1 MINLPTEER
10 CIDVKRFESLRMRSK
25 VMAAISLVALA
36 AGIGGCGGSSGGAH
50 NGKVTIG
57 LLVDESGELGTF
69 GKAWAQAM
77 QMAADEINQVGGLPG
92 NAKIQTVVQDE
103 KTDPPTALAAAR
115 KMISVNGASAI
126 IGPTSSSMV
135 ALVPLAHRDQVPI
148 LSGSSGSVQ
157 LNSLGGNYIYR
168 TVNSDAA
175 DGLVITKA
183 ITEKGGHTVS
193 ILAENTASTL
203 SPVSTFKSSFGA
215 TGGKVLADVV
225 LNDGQSSYQTEVSQ
239 ALGPKPQWIVCA
251 CGVQVGSTVLQE
263 LAAAGYHGP
272 IIGTADLVDPG
283 LIKAVGAKLANGVY
297 GEVASTD
304 TNTAAYKRFAAAFQ
318 KRFNTAPGPFTAN
331 YYDAMI
337 LTALAMVAS
346 HNTTG
351 AAINGALRQVADPP
365 GEMVTSYAAGVAA
378 LKAGKKINY
387 EGASGPVDFDSTGT
401 VKTPYVLDQVKG
413 GQFQQVQFFPPS
425 TFK

>member
-1 MINLPTEER
+1 MG
-10 CIDVKRFESLRMRSK
+10 RFLTSMVRSK
-25 VMAAISLVALA
+25 MMVGFSLVALA
-36 AGIGGCGGSSGGAH
+36 TGIAGCGSSSGGTH

-77 QMAADEINQVGGLPG
+77 QLAADQINQVGGLPA

-148 LSGSSGSVQ
+148 ISGSSGTVQ

-203 SPVSTFKSSFGA
+203 SPVSTFKSSFTAG
-215 TGGKVLADVV
+215 GGKILADVV

-239 ALGPKPQWIVCA
+239 ALAPKPQWILCA

-263 LAAAGYHGP
+263 LASAGYHGP

-283 LIKAVGAKLANGVY
+283 LIKAAGSKIANGVY

-304 TNTAAYKRFAAAFQ
+304 TNAPAYKAFASAFQ
-318 KRFNTAPGPFTAN
+318 KRFGTAPGPFTAN

-346 HNTTG
+346 HKTTG
-351 AAINGALRQVADPP
+351 PAINGALRQVADPP
-365 GEMVTSYAAGVAA
+365 GLEVSSYSAGLAA

-387 EGASGPVDFDSTGT
+387 NGASGPVDFDSTGT
-401 VKTPYVLDQVKG
+401 VRTPYVLQQVKA

-425 TFK
+425 AFK